1 MDDIIRTENYYEI
14 LNISH
19 GASTEEIKKA
29 YRKLALKWH
38 PDKNLDRKEVAE
50 VNFKLISEAYEVLS
64 DSNKRQVY
72 DQYGKEGLTGAAG
85 GGHTNFNPE
94 AFDFGMNFFSPG
106 GFNPFSSFF
115 GGFNFRDPNDVF
127 REFFSNDP
135 FAEFMGGGTTGGGGQ
150 PGAGMSMFMNP
161 MDLFQPMADIGGMAG
176 MTSHMSSF
184 SSADGGPNVKRI
196 SKSVK
201 IVNGKRIETKK

>member
-1 MDDIIRTENYYEI
+1 MDDVIKAENYYEI
-14 LNISH
+14 LSISQS
-19 GASTEEIKKA
+19 ASNEEIKKA

-50 VNFKLISEAYEVLS
+50 INFKLISEAYEVLS
-64 DSNKRQVY
+64 DTNKRQIY
-72 DQYGKEGLTGAAG
+72 DQYGKDGLSGAG
-85 GGHTNFNPE
+85 GGQANFDPE
-94 AFDFGMNFFSPG
+94 AFGFGNFFAPG

-115 GGFNFRDPNDVF
+115 GGFSFRDPNDVF

-135 FAEFMGGGTTGGGGQ
+135 FADFMGGGGGQ
-150 PGAGMSMFMNP
+150 TSGPSMFMNP
-161 MDLFQPMADIGGMAG
+161 MDLFQPMSEMTGMGG

-184 SSADGGPNVKRI
+184 MSSGGGPNVKRI